1 MNDKLKFDILQ
12 LASKYY
18 LTKQIPD
25 NWYNLNEEE
34 QNKYLSENVWQP
46 FEYHNPDYIWDQIEN
61 AASATEEF
69 VNNQLVGFSVGSF
82 PPKTRR
88 IFAAPE
94 IHLVWTID
102 DVLKIAQE
110 RDLKLSKNKVLEVL
124 KSLKDN
130 HDRCYGISWDT
141 VSDTIDFCL

>member
-46 FEYHNPDYIWDQIEN
+46 FEYHNPDYIWDRIEN

-69 VNNQLVGFSVGSF
+69 VNNQF
-82 PPKTRR
+82 
-88 IFAAPE
+88 FAAPE

-110 RDLKLSKNKVLEVL
+110 RDLKLSENKVLEVL

>member
-69 VNNQLVGFSVGSF
+69 ILIRL
-82 PPKTRR
+82 PRR
-88 IFAAPE
+88 
-94 IHLVWTID
+94 
-102 DVLKIAQE
+102 
-110 RDLKLSKNKVLEVL
+110 EVC
-124 KSLKDN
+124 SN
-130 HDRCYGISWDT
+130 F
-141 VSDTIDFCL
+141 FCSPRKK

>member
-1 MNDKLKFDILQ
+1 MKTNTNNNIYMNDKLKFDILQ

-69 VNNQLVGFSVGSF
+69 VNNQF
-82 PPKTRR
+82 
-88 IFAAPE
+88 FAAPE

-102 DVLKIAQE
+102 AVLINFSPL
-110 RDLKLSKNKVLEVL
+110 DLNDFKGKNFSDNLVVLNR
-124 KSLKDN
+124 K
-130 HDRCYGISWDT
+130 R
-141 VSDTIDFCL
+141 